1 MVIVSIQQIHNINEI
16 NPDTALLLI
25 SIPQKKEDEGVS
37 SKIRYTCSKSQIS
50 NTNKDITISV

>member
-25 SIPQKKEDEGVS
+25 SIPQKKEDEGV
-37 SKIRYTCSKSQIS
+37 KL
-50 NTNKDITISV
+50 